1 MAVQGVNFAAQVSDW
16 VRQTE
21 QRMEAVF
28 RESAQRVISDMQTPV
43 AAGGNMPVDTGFLR
57 ASLQVGTDGP
67 APMTRGRPAE
77 GGSYIYSPTAAALA
91 IGGAE
96 IGQTIFASYTANY
109 AGFVHYGRA
118 GKPGRQWVTMAAQRW
133 PQIVAAVA
141 GELQSR
147 AASRSAAP
155 EL

>member
-1 MAVQGVNFAAQVSDW
+1 MSVQGVSFSSQVNDW

-21 QRMEAVF
+21 QRVEAVF

-43 AAGGNMPVDTGFLR
+43 AEGGNMPVDTGFLR
-57 ASLQVGTDGP
+57 ASLQVGTGGP

-77 GGSYIYSPTAAALA
+77 GGSYAYAPTAAALA
-91 IGGAE
+91 IAGAQ
-96 IGQTIFASYTANY
+96 IGQTIYASYTANY

-147 AASRSAAP
+147 VEARSAVS
-155 EL
+155 EI